1 MTTTL
6 AIPTFETPRLT
17 LRPMH
22 LGDFASYAAEVASDR
37 TKWMGGP
44 YDLKGAW
51 GMFCHD
57 LVGWSLYGM
66 GSLMIDRRDTGETV
80 GQVQINNGPLYP
92 ESELGWIL
100 YEGHEGQ
107 GFATEAAAVLR
118 DWAFRERG
126 VATLVSY
133 VKPENRASARVAE
146 RLGGVSDPDA
156 PRQPGDEDDI
166 VFRYAPP
173 TGGHA

>member
-1 MTTTL
+1 MMVPV
-6 AIPTFETPRLT
+6 IETPRLT
-17 LRPMH
+17 LRPMRAD
-22 LGDFASYAAEVASDR
+22 DFATYAAEVRSDR

-66 GSLMIDRRDTGETV
+66 GSLMIDRRDTGETA

-92 ESELGWIL
+92 ETELGWLL
-100 YEGHEGQ
+100 YEGHEGH
-107 GFATEAAAVLR
+107 GFATEAAASLR

-126 VATLVSY
+126 LATLVSY
-133 VKPENRASARVAE
+133 VNPANRASARVAE

-156 PRQPGDEDDI
+156 PRQPGDEADL
-166 VFRYAPP
+166 VFRYAPAA
-173 TGGHA
+173 GGRA

>member
-1 MTTTL
+1 M
-6 AIPTFETPRLT
+6 IPVIETPRLS
-17 LRPMH
+17 LRPMRAD
-22 LGDFASYAAEVASDR
+22 DFGTYAAEVASDR

-66 GSLMIDRRDTGETV
+66 GSLMIDRRETGETV

-92 ESELGWIL
+92 ETELGWLL
-100 YEGHEGQ
+100 YAGHEGH
-107 GFATEAAAVLR
+107 GFATEAAAALR
-118 DWAFRERG
+118 DWAFRDRG

-133 VKPENRASARVAE
+133 VDPENHASARVAE
-146 RLGGVSDPDA
+146 RLGGIPDPDA
-156 PRQPGDEDDI
+156 PRMAGEEDDI
-166 VFRYAPP
+166 VYRLTAHA
-173 TGGHA
+173 GGRA